1 MGIFEVMILIVFGS
15 LCFFAIG
22 VAFMMLFMSNWV
34 LNKFMKKSYEVSM
47 NYLKQCDF
55 DDED

>member
-15 LCFFAIG
+15 LCLFAIL
-22 VAFMMLFMSNWV
+22 VALLMLLMSNWM

-47 NYLKQCDF
+47 DYLKQVDW
-55 DDED
+55 ED

>member
-47 NYLKQCDF
+47 DYLKQVDW
-55 DDED
+55 ED

>member
-15 LCFFAIG
+15 LCLFAVS
-22 VAFMMLFMSNWV
+22 VALTMLFMSNWV

-47 NYLKQCDF
+47 NCLKLDDF
-55 DDED
+55 DNED

>member
-15 LCFFAIG
+15 LCLFAVL
-22 VAFMMLFMSNWV
+22 VALMMLIMSNWL

-47 NYLKQCDF
+47 NCLKQYGF